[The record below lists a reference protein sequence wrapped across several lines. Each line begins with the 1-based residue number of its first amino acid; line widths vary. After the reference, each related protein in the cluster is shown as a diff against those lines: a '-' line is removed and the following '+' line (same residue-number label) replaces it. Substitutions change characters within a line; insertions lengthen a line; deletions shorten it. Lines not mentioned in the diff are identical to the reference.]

1 MERVDIVLNLPE
13 ELVEQAK
20 SAGLLTNERIEKFLL
35 SELERQRRL
44 KGFFTDLDKLA
55 AITPPISEEEIAA
68 EIDAY
73 RKEKNQRKASNGQ

>member
-20 SAGLLTNERIEKFLL
+20 SAGLLTSERIEKMLV

-44 KGFFTDLDKLA
+44 DGFFADLDKMA
-55 AITPPISEEEIAA
+55 AITPQVSEEEIAA
-68 EIDAY
+68 EIEAY
-73 RKEKNQRKASNGQ
+73 RKEKHQR